1 MPETFRDHEDRNGV
15 SVNGLS
21 VIIPAYNEELGIG
34 AVLQQVQE
42 MLAALQLPHEILV
55 VDDGSRDGTAAAVE
69 RFPEV
74 RLLSHKENRGYGAA
88 LKTAIR
94 HARYELICITD
105 ADGTYPNARI
115 PDLIAHLLQEDLDM
129 VVGARTGAEVAIPW
143 TRKPA
148 KWAIGKLSNLISGQ
162 TIPDLNSGLR
172 IFKRGIALRFFGLL
186 PDGFSFTTTITLG
199 MLTNGY
205 AVDYV
210 PINYLARTGKSKIR
224 PVRDTLNFVN
234 LILRMALYF
243 APLKIFLPLSGFML
257 LLALAWGIFSW
268 VVLEELADV
277 STIVIVMA
285 AFQVAVTGM
294 LAELI
299 DRRLPNFF
307 REED

>member
-1 MPETFRDHEDRNGV
+1 MPEASHEDRNGV
-15 SVNGLS
+15 SV
-21 VIIPAYNEELGIG
+21 VIPAYNEELGIG

-55 VDDGSRDGTAAAVE
+55 VDDGSRDGTAAAVG

-74 RLLSHKENRGYGAA
+74 RLLAHKENRGYGAA

-115 PDLIAHLLQEDLDM
+115 PDLLAHLLQEDLDM
-129 VVGARTGAEVAIPW
+129 VVGARTGADVAIPW

-148 KWAIGKLSNLISGQ
+148 KWAIGKLANLISGQ

-224 PVRDTLNFVN
+224 PVHDTLNFVN

-307 REED
+307 REN